1 MKYYQRILFSGLASL
16 VLFSSGCTSSHVQ
29 RVAVEKQVDFSGRWN
44 DTDSQMVADAM
55 IDDCTSKAWQPM
67 FLGQKS
73 RPPVVIVGEIKNQ
86 STEHINSEIFTKS
99 LERSLINSGKVKFVA
114 SKTERLQ
121 VRDERD
127 DQQEGE
133 TSPETIK
140 RKGRETGADF
150 ILIGSINSIKDET
163 KGRYVILYQVNL
175 ELVDLENS
183 EKVWLGQHELK
194 KIVGKSKYSL

>member
-1 MKYYQRILFSGLASL
+1 MKFYQGILFAGLASFAL
-16 VLFSSGCTSSHVQ
+16 LSGGCASSNVKRLPVQ
-29 RVAVEKQVDFSGRWN
+29 KQLDLSGRWN

-55 IDDCTSKAWQPM
+55 IKDCTSQGWQPM
-67 FLGQKS
+67 FLGQKN
-73 RPPVVIVGEIKNQ
+73 RPPVVIVGQIKNQ

-99 LERSLINSGKVKFVA
+99 LERSFINSGKVKFVA
-114 SKTERLQ
+114 SKTERVD

-127 DQQEGE
+127 DQQQGE
-133 TSPETIK
+133 TSPETMK

-163 KGRYVILYQVNL
+163 KGRYVIMYQVNL
-175 ELVDLENS
+175 ELVDLESN

-194 KIVGKSKYSL
+194 KVVEKSKYSL